1 MTTVPEPLSAD
12 LIPMSIRVLSSLQEC
27 RSRAVKLSP
36 TGAGVKLKRSYSQLQ
51 EKCQAQG
58 PC

>member
-12 LIPMSIRVLSSLQEC
+12 LMPMSIRVLSSLQEY
-27 RSRAVKLSP
+27 RSRAVKLSR
-36 TGAGVKLKRSYSQLQ
+36 TGAVVKLKRSYSQRQ
-51 EKCQAQG
+51 EKCQGQG